1 MLVSAFDP
9 AAVRRWALASFADV
23 WRSSVD
29 RPGFAVLAAPDPQ
42 PSSGHIRHAI
52 MTIVAAFDELAER
65 PFVVERVGRFDQ
77 QVSTRFHRDG
87 AADVSLLLLGYEPT
101 TVESQL
107 FLHDPYRAAGP
118 GESAFQFLKDH
129 KPMTKDGDAALMRD
143 AVNVLGPASQARIVV
158 LNNCTVLE
166 NPPPGHPLGVLH
178 RGLIGHPDPAA
189 RRVIN
194 SMGLM
199 YEGEPRREPVSAER
213 LEWFLHGDTT
223 D

>member
-1 MLVSAFDP
+1 MFLPTFDP
-9 AAVRRWALASFADV
+9 EAVRRWAVAHFDEV
-23 WRSSVD
+23 WRTTAD
-29 RPGFAVLAAPDPQ
+29 RPGFATLVATDQQ
-42 PSSGHIRHAI
+42 PTSVELRRAMLDIA
-52 MTIVAAFDELAER
+52 AAFGELSHR

-107 FLHDPYRAAGP
+107 FLHDPSRAAKDG
-118 GESAFQFLKDH
+118 SAFEFLRRN
-129 KPMTKDGDAALMRD
+129 KPMTKEGDDELMRHV
-143 AVNVLGPASQARIVV
+143 VNVLGPPSRAHIVV
-158 LNNCTVLE
+158 VNNCTVLE

-178 RGLIGHPDPAA
+178 RGLIPMPDPAA

-199 YEGEPRREPVSAER
+199 FEGEPHREPVSAER
-213 LEWFLHGDTT
+213 LAWFRDGDSV

>member
-1 MLVSAFDP
+1 MPIPAFDP
-9 AAVRRWALASFADV
+9 DDVRQWAATHFADV
-23 WRSSVD
+23 WRTTAD
-29 RPGFAVLAAPDPQ
+29 RPGFATLVTDRQ
-42 PSSGHIRHAI
+42 PTSSELRRAMLDIAS
-52 MTIVAAFDELAER
+52 AFGELAHR

-107 FLHDPYRAAGP
+107 FLHDPFRTAGS
-118 GESAFQFLKDH
+118 ESPFEYLRRN
-129 KPMTKDGDAALMRD
+129 KPMTKEGDDELMRH
-143 AVNVLGPASQARIVV
+143 AVNVLGSPARAHLVV
-158 LNNCTVLE
+158 VNNCTVLE

-178 RGLIGHPDPAA
+178 RGLIPMPDPAA

-199 YEGEPRREPVSAER
+199 FAGEPHREPVSAER
-213 LEWFLHGDTT
+213 LAWFRDGDSL